1 MSARDELL
9 AQLEAVLPE
18 AVATLERL
26 AAGSR
31 SPRIR
36 AQAAAL
42 LALHRDH
49 RGPGGE
55 L

>member
-1 MSARDELL
+1 MSTLDELL
-9 AQLEAVLPE
+9 AQLEAMLPV
-18 AVATLERL
+18 AVATLEQL

-42 LALHRDH
+42 LAQHRA
-49 RGPGGE
+49 GGE
-55 L
+55 LR